1 MARCAKVQTETEVS
15 GRNGPYPHTQKST
28 RHKPRSPLVAKLL
41 HARTD
46 KNPALAKAQAKQ
58 QQREATTNMATTAF
72 LPPAKLPLQG
82 RRFASPKTAGR
93 ISVRVPPARAQQEQQ
108 VKEEEAEAAS
118 VPPPQAAEKEARK
131 GDAQSLPR
139 QPLAESKNMSREYGG
154 QWLSSTTRHVRIY
167 AAYIDPVTNAFD
179 QTQMD
184 KLTLMLDPQDEF
196 AWTDEACQMVFNE
209 FQDLVDHYEV
219 TSVVAP
225 TPTAPIVDKKI

>member
-1 MARCAKVQTETEVS
+1 
-15 GRNGPYPHTQKST
+15 
-28 RHKPRSPLVAKLL
+28 
-41 HARTD
+41 
-46 KNPALAKAQAKQ
+46 
-58 QQREATTNMATTAF
+58 MATTAF

-108 VKEEEAEAAS
+108 VKEEEAEVAS

-167 AAYIDPVTNAFD
+167 AAYIDPETNAFD

-209 FQDLVDHYEV
+209 FQDLVDHYEGAELSEYTLRLIGSDLEHYIRKLLYDGV
-219 TSVVAP
+219 IKYNMRSRVLNFSMGKP
-225 TPTAPIVDKKI
+225 RIKFNSNQIPEKI